1 MRIVGGRFK
10 GRRLESPADRRI
22 RPTSDRAREALFNLL
37 GHGPYGGPAGPMP
50 IGRDVLDVFA
60 GSGALGLEALS
71 RGARHISFIENAP
84 DALRLLKQNS
94 DGMATEDD
102 IAVVRR
108 DATRPG
114 PAPRAHDLVLMD
126 PPYHSGLAYP
136 ALAALVSEGWLSE
149 DGIIAI
155 ELAKDEAFETPSG
168 FDLLED
174 RRYGAARLV
183 ILRRAV
189 LHVGAKK

>member
-1 MRIVGGRFK
+1 
-10 GRRLESPADRRI
+10 
-22 RPTSDRAREALFNLL
+22 
-37 GHGPYGGPAGPMP
+37 MP

-84 DALRLLKQNS
+84 DALDLLKRNA
-94 DGMATEDD
+94 DGMASKSD
-102 IAVVRR
+102 ISVVRR

-114 PAPRAHDLVLMD
+114 PAPRAHDLVLLD
-126 PPYHSGLAYP
+126 PPFHSDLAYP

-149 DGIIAI
+149 DGVIAI

-174 RRYGAARLV
+174 RRYGAARLIV
-183 ILRRAV
+183 LQRAFSGLETQTVDSPPRHKDTKKFRR
-189 LHVGAKK
+189 